1 MGYFYLGKILS
12 LQVPKLG
19 KSETLC
25 SLVCHENLR
34 YMIAFSDK
42 IFKSSWNMIKLKDG
56 KRSQLPYLHQSNQ
69 QKRHNFWQFFVAPQR
84 IWSNRLMSSILV
96 ADLLLWFP
104 PSWLEKKSFD
114 GNQTMKF
121 IPDPWKLNLAWAAF
135 CRNINITWNLLFSHS
150 TPMIFAQNTFLCA
163 FLAELLWHESS

>member
-1 MGYFYLGKILS
+1 MKIWGTWLPF
-12 LQVPKLG
+12 LT
-19 KSETLC
+19 KS
-25 SLVCHENLR
+25 CHHE
-34 YMIAFSDK
+34 IWF
-42 IFKSSWNMIKLKDG
+42 KLKDS
-56 KRSQLPYLHQSNQ
+56 KRSQLPSLHQSNQ
-69 QKRHNFWQFFVAPQR
+69 QKRHNLWQFFVAPQR

-150 TPMIFAQNTFLCA
+150 TPMIFAQNIYKLVCILSWTSVAWKFLIYI
-163 FLAELLWHESS
+163 

>member
-1 MGYFYLGKILS
+1 MKIWGTWLPFLTKSLS
-12 LQVPKLG
+12 H
-19 KSETLC
+19 
-25 SLVCHENLR
+25 HE
-34 YMIAFSDK
+34 IWF
-42 IFKSSWNMIKLKDG
+42 KLKDS

-150 TPMIFAQNTFLCA
+150 TPMIFAQNTYKLVCILSWASVAWKFLIYI
-163 FLAELLWHESS
+163 